1 MTDGTHCSVC
11 GAIITA
17 REIIPAVGHNYE
29 SGICSVCEDVE
40 LTDNKYFTFTLLNDG
55 GYSIGANSELKN
67 SSLNGVKLPA
77 AYNEQP
83 VVSVAMD
90 GFDGCQFTKLIVPEG
105 IISLCEASFG
115 NCDKLESVSL
125 PDSLTEVSA
134 GAFKNCSSLKNV
146 VIPDNV
152 ERVGIETFIGCSVLE
167 SLTIPF
173 VGDRKNAIATDS
185 DIYSFG
191 YIFGTVGYE
200 KSYYVSQHYKYNKSY
215 RDNVFYLPLSLK
227 YVTVTGGEIFSYAFE
242 GCVSLKKI
250 DIPQNI
256 TQIGEYAFCACG
268 IESFEVPSGVT
279 RIENNTFSSC
289 DRLKE
294 IKLPSGLKEIGYG
307 AFLGCDSFVDI
318 ELPSAVEKIDMCA
331 FQMCDRLKSVV
342 IPNSVTEILYGVFAD
357 CESMESITVPCIGY
371 TSGKDIYPISDWFG
385 VIYDDKYDSTKYYR
399 IPRRYYDDVYGWGI
413 HTSGEY
419 VKIPLSFKSVTITS
433 GESVYGFEDLSS
445 LVSVALPETVKRIES
460 YAFLECANLEKI
472 NFPEGLEYIGE
483 GAFAGCEKLEN
494 VEFPDFLIEIG
505 EF

>member
-55 GYSIGANSELKN
+55 GYSIGANSELKS

-83 VVSVAMD
+83 VVSVAVD

-105 IISLCEASFG
+105 IKILGESCFG
-115 NCDKLESVSL
+115 NCDKLTSVSL

-134 GAFKNCSSLKNV
+134 GAFKYCASLKYI
-146 VIPDNV
+146 VIPDSV
-152 ERVGIETFIGCSVLE
+152 ENIGIETFIGCSALE

-173 VGDRKNAIATDS
+173 VGDRKDVVVTDS

-191 YIFGTVGYE
+191 YVFGTVEYE

-227 YVTVTGGEIFSYAFE
+227 YVTVTSGEIFSYAFE

-268 IESFEVPSGVT
+268 IESFEVPSGVI
-279 RIENNTFSSC
+279 RIENDTFSSC
-289 DRLKE
+289 NR
-294 IKLPSGLKEIGYG
+294 
-307 AFLGCDSFVDI
+307 
-318 ELPSAVEKIDMCA
+318 
-331 FQMCDRLKSVV
+331 
-342 IPNSVTEILYGVFAD
+342 
-357 CESMESITVPCIGY
+357 
-371 TSGKDIYPISDWFG
+371 
-385 VIYDDKYDSTKYYR
+385 
-399 IPRRYYDDVYGWGI
+399 
-413 HTSGEY
+413 
-419 VKIPLSFKSVTITS
+419 
-433 GESVYGFEDLSS
+433 
-445 LVSVALPETVKRIES
+445 
-460 YAFLECANLEKI
+460 
-472 NFPEGLEYIGE
+472 
-483 GAFAGCEKLEN
+483 
-494 VEFPDFLIEIG
+494 
-505 EF
+505 